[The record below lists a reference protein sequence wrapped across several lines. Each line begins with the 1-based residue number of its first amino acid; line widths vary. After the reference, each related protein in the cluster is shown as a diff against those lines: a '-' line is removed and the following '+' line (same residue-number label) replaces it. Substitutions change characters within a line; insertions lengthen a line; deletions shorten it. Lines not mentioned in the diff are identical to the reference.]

1 MRKEYDLKKL
11 KPKKRDVEK
20 SKDLKVAINIRLDA
34 EVVAWLRDE
43 AEKLGLPYQTF
54 LNSKLK
60 QTMSQAQN
68 TLTPEQIRAM
78 IREELEKAS

>member
-11 KPKKRDVEK
+11 KPKKHNVEK
-20 SKDLKVAINIRLDA
+20 TKDLKVAINIRLDA
-34 EVVAWLRDE
+34 EVLAWLRDE
-43 AEKLGLPYQTF
+43 AEKLGLPYQTL

-60 QTMSQAQN
+60 QSMGQSAI
-68 TLTPEQIRAM
+68 TPEQVRAM